1 MALAT
6 AMPQRKGVLSLFV
19 VRIYPS
25 PKANNREEKVMFKT
39 IVEVKNL
46 NKQFGKFT
54 AVQDLSFS
62 VGNGEIVGL
71 LGANGA
77 GKTTTIHMLLGLTK
91 PTAGSVSLFGEDI
104 ERERVSILQRINFA
118 SSYVQLPYNLR
129 VVENL
134 KVFARIYGVREA
146 GRKIDELLE
155 MFEISHLKFK
165 TSGML
170 SSGEQTRLNLA
181 KALLNDPELLVLDEP
196 TASLDPDLADKV
208 RKVLKRVK
216 QERKM
221 TVLTTSHN
229 MVDVA
234 ELCDR
239 IIFMHKGN
247 IVAQGSSD
255 EVMAKYGT
263 DSLEEVFIQI
273 ARTKEKVIA

>member
-1 MALAT
+1 
-6 AMPQRKGVLSLFV
+6 MPQRKGVLSLFV

-91 PTAGSVSLFGEDI
+91 PTAGSVSLFGKDI

>member
-91 PTAGSVSLFGEDI
+91 PTAGSVSLFGKDI

>member
-1 MALAT
+1 
-6 AMPQRKGVLSLFV
+6 MPQRKGVLSLFV

-25 PKANNREEKVMFKT
+25 PKANNREEKVMFKS

-91 PTAGSVSLFGEDI
+91 PTAGSVSLFGKDI

>member
-1 MALAT
+1 
-6 AMPQRKGVLSLFV
+6 MPQRKGVLSLFV
-19 VRIYPS
+19 VRIYPN

-91 PTAGSVSLFGEDI
+91 PTAGSVSLFGKDI

-229 MVDVA
+229 MLDVA